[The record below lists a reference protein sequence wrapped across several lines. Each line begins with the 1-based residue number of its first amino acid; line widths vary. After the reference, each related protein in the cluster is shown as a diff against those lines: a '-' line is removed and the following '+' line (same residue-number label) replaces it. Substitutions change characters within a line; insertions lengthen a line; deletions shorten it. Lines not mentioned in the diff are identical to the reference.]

1 MAINTNPNGSPT
13 WLFPRG
19 DTGAQSG
26 IISPDYRLGGSK
38 NSTTLANKNAVGAS
52 SAQSVLNNG
61 ILSGGFDMSQMEDY
75 FDMYSAMIKENA
87 QYNNEWSAQQ
97 AQLNRD
103 WQEKMVGQANKYNSA
118 EAQKNRDWQERMSN
132 TSYQRS
138 VKDLQ
143 AAGLNPVL
151 AALNSGAA
159 TTSGA
164 TASSGSSPSGAMG
177 QTDTSANT
185 ALTNILGTLVSS
197 MVSMENTRVNAQ
209 ANLAVAEK
217 YTSMQEMVAQL
228 QASTQR
234 YGYELNAETQRML
247 GQLSSNTSLNI
258 AGIQTAASKWIAQ
271 LQAKTSI
278 SNTQAS
284 LANQKIIAEI
294 QAATQR
300 YGYNVQSWTSQ
311 QVAQINGQINKELKQ
326 MGIDAEFELQKNDL
340 AYKEDYITNPWQLP
354 AWLGNNLTEA
364 GNQAANGLQG
374 LLGDLYNSAKW
385 ASQQTGFLKG
395 LFT

>member
-1 MAINTNPNGSPT
+1 MAININANGSPT

-26 IISPDYRLGGSK
+26 MISPGYRLGGSK

-61 ILSGGFDMSQMEDY
+61 LLSGGFDMSQMEHY

-97 AQLNRD
+97 AQLNRE

-197 MVSMENTRVNAQ
+197 LVSMENTRVNAQ
-209 ANLAVAEK
+209 ASLAVAEK
-217 YTSMQEMVAQL
+217 YTSMQELVAQMQASTQKYGYDLSAETQKMLAQMSQNTSLNVAQIQAATSRWVAQL
-228 QASTQR
+228 QAS
-234 YGYELNAETQRML
+234 
-247 GQLSSNTSLNI
+247 
-258 AGIQTAASKWIAQ
+258 
-271 LQAKTSI
+271 TSI

-294 QAATQR
+294 QAATQK
-300 YGYNVQSWTSQ
+300 YGYNMQAWTSQ
-311 QVAQINGQINKELKQ
+311 QVAQINADINRELKQ
-326 MGIDAEFELQKNDL
+326 MDIQSKFDLQDDL
-340 AYKEDYITNPWQLP
+340 LDWQTMHPNNPWQ
-354 AWLGNNLTEA
+354 A
-364 GNQAANGLQG
+364 GGTLIDSALNGLG
-374 LLGDLYNSAKW
+374 LSLDSLFGGSSFNGFGNSGRQNHG
-385 ASQQTGFLKG
+385 SGF
-395 LFT
+395 

>member
-1 MAINTNPNGSPT
+1 MSIYTNPDGSPK
-13 WLFPRG
+13 WLFPSG
-19 DTGAQSG
+19 DTGAKSG
-26 IISPDYRLGGSK
+26 MISPDYRLGGSK
-38 NSTTLANKNAVGAS
+38 NPVNLVNKNAVGAS
-52 SAQSVLNNG
+52 SAQGVLNNG
-61 ILSGGFDMSQMEDY
+61 LLSGGFDMSQMEDY

-97 AQLNRD
+97 AQINRD
-103 WQEKMVGQANKYNSA
+103 WQEKMVGRANQFNSA

-197 MVSMENTRVNAQ
+197 LVSMENTRVNAQ
-209 ANLAVAEK
+209 ASLAVAEK
-217 YTSMQEMVAQL
+217 YTSMQELVAQMQASTQKYGYDLSAETQKMLAQMSQNTSLNVAQIQAATSRWVAQL
-228 QASTQR
+228 QA
-234 YGYELNAETQRML
+234 N
-247 GQLSSNTSLNI
+247 
-258 AGIQTAASKWIAQ
+258 
-271 LQAKTSI
+271 TSI

-300 YGYNVQSWTSQ
+300 YGYNMQSWTSQ
-311 QVAQINGQINKELKQ
+311 QVAQINANINRELKE
-326 MGIDAEFELQKNDL
+326 MDIRAKFDLQNDML
-340 AYKEDYITNPWQLP
+340 DWKTLHPDNPWQ
-354 AWLGNNLTEA
+354 A
-364 GNQAANGLQG
+364 GGSALQG
-374 LLGDLYNSAKW
+374 LADMFGIQLPGLNS
-385 ASQQTGFLKG
+385 SNRGQGFNNG
-395 LFT
+395 WSGAGFSR